1 MINELNSLWQYSK
14 GFRLRIFITIILSC
28 LGVLFSLLFVE
39 TTKHLL
45 DNISNG
51 IELSFVSSMLFLVG
65 TKVFQL
71 ICEQSEIYLRST
83 NRVKLENE
91 LEYHLFCNLIESRVY
106 SDNNIHSGD
115 SIYRLSSD
123 VGIVAEG
130 ISYTIPTLIYSFVQ
144 LLATGIYLM
153 TMQPELTILLAL
165 IAPTVIV
172 ITYYYTRV
180 LSPVSKDVRRKGSEV
195 NQYFQEHIQH
205 KELISILGQQQY
217 VQSQAKNIQNKFL
230 TVLLKQIKITIGA
243 DSITEIGLALSYL
256 SIFIWGIYS
265 IPRGNMTY
273 GIFVVFL
280 QLVGQ
285 LQRPIFLLKDQYP
298 SFISALASTERIQEI
313 INLPNDYTTDNLLV
327 GDDLGLR
334 FENVYFEYPNNH
346 KQILT
351 NFSWDFKPG
360 TVTAVMGETGVGKS
374 TLIKLIF
381 AFLNPNQGRISIYKN
396 NNAEDVL
403 VSNKT
408 RCNFIYVP
416 QGNNLISGSIRY
428 NLQLGNPVATD
439 EEMKKALW
447 VSAAEFVYSQF
458 PDGLDTVIGER
469 GFSISEGQAQR
480 ISVAR
485 GLLKPG
491 AILILDE
498 PTSALDYDTEQI
510 LYTRLI
516 SYCVRK
522 TVIII
527 THRQTNNSYFQNI
540 LTLKPLYRNK

>member
-91 LEYHLFCNLIESRVY
+91 LEYHLFCDLIESRVY

-205 KELISILGQQQY
+205 KELISILGQQKY

-230 TVLLKQIKITIGA
+230 TVLLKRIRITIGA

-256 SIFIWGIYS
+256 SIFIWGIYA
-265 IPRGNMTY
+265 IPR
-273 GIFVVFL
+273 
-280 QLVGQ
+280 
-285 LQRPIFLLKDQYP
+285 
-298 SFISALASTERIQEI
+298 
-313 INLPNDYTTDNLLV
+313 
-327 GDDLGLR
+327 
-334 FENVYFEYPNNH
+334 
-346 KQILT
+346 
-351 NFSWDFKPG
+351 
-360 TVTAVMGETGVGKS
+360 
-374 TLIKLIF
+374 
-381 AFLNPNQGRISIYKN
+381 
-396 NNAEDVL
+396 
-403 VSNKT
+403 
-408 RCNFIYVP
+408 CN
-416 QGNNLISGSIRY
+416 
-428 NLQLGNPVATD
+428 
-439 EEMKKALW
+439 
-447 VSAAEFVYSQF
+447 
-458 PDGLDTVIGER
+458 
-469 GFSISEGQAQR
+469 
-480 ISVAR
+480 
-485 GLLKPG
+485 
-491 AILILDE
+491 
-498 PTSALDYDTEQI
+498 
-510 LYTRLI
+510 
-516 SYCVRK
+516 
-522 TVIII
+522 
-527 THRQTNNSYFQNI
+527 
-540 LTLKPLYRNK
+540 